1 MPICTW
7 EFLQNLIDNWIAAG
21 VDSTEVL
28 SAGFIP
34 VILAIGKAIA
44 TAAPF
49 IAKAAPLIG
58 AGIGLLKGK
67 GGKGSGGGGGGG
79 QSIAGGAGSGVGP
92 MDLLEDQRK
101 SGDVLGGYGSTQL
114 DRSERVAG
122 KTEDFYSGLL
132 GEKAQEKME
141 FFAPEIAE
149 TQSQFDQALAGIESG
164 VPRGGERNR
173 ALSQAKFGRAS
184 SISSILSGARPAGA
198 AGLTKLL
205 EISGNQ
211 GIASTAG
218 AAATR
223 GPGLDYWSRDRG
235 HDLLRR
241 EQDLATGGKIGKG
254 IGGFID
260 DFLKDPQKLIG
271 GIGKIFGGGGK
282 SKGTGV
288 PWSGQG

>member
-1 MPICTW
+1 MPICIW
-7 EFLQNLIDNWIAAG
+7 EFLQNLISCWMAAG

-28 SAGFIP
+28 FAGPVIPFIP
-34 VILAIGKAIA
+34 LIAGGLNVTKALIDRSGRN
-44 TAAPF
+44 
-49 IAKAAPLIG
+49 KAAR
-58 AGIGLLKGK
+58 
-67 GGKGSGGGGGGG
+67 GGGGGGG
-79 QSIAGGAGSGVGP
+79 QSIAGFEKRYPGARNPGSLLA
-92 MDLLEDQRK
+92 DLRE
-101 SGDVLGGYGSTQL
+101 SGDVLGGFGSTQL
-114 DRSERVAG
+114 DRSERAAG

-173 ALSQAKFGRAS
+173 ALSQARLGRAS

-198 AGLTKLL
+198 AGLLKVADL
-205 EISGNQ
+205 SGNQ
-211 GIASTAG
+211 GITSTTSS
-218 AAATR
+218 AATR
-223 GPGLDYWSRDRG
+223 GPGLDFFDRMRG

-241 EQDLATGGKIGKG
+241 QQDLDTGGKIGSG

-260 DFLKDPQKLIG
+260 DFLQDPQKLIG
-271 GIGKIFGGGGK
+271 GIGKIFGGGGNSK
-282 SKGTGV
+282 ATGKGTGV